1 MTRDE
6 ALDELTDQI
15 AQSDHAILQIL
26 CDADRTDPH
35 DDLKPLA
42 ADWLAELSEA
52 MTRPI
57 PDEPCCDMDGHP
69 HMHVRPADD

>member
-6 ALDELTDQI
+6 ALDE
-15 AQSDHAILQIL
+15 
-26 CDADRTDPH
+26 
-35 DDLKPLA
+35 PLA
-42 ADWLAELSEA
+42 AEWLAELSEA